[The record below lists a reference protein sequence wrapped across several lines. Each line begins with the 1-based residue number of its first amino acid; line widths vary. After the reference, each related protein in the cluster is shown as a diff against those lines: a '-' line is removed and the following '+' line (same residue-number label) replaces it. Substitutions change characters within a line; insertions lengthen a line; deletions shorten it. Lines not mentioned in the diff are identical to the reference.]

1 MKKVVQIFALVVFTI
16 GLFSCEAES
25 TADTAA
31 LYEVD
36 ACDGC
41 SDSGDER
48 EGDSGSGGN

>member
-1 MKKVVQIFALVVFTI
+1 MKKVVQILALVVFTI

-25 TADTAA
+25 TTETAD
-31 LYEVD
+31 LYELN

-48 EGDSGSGGN
+48 DPDDGN

>member
-1 MKKVVQIFALVVFTI
+1 MIMKKVFQILALIVFTV

-25 TADTAA
+25 TAETQD
-31 LYEVD
+31 LYEID

-48 EGDSGSGGN
+48 DPDEDN

>member
-1 MKKVVQIFALVVFTI
+1 MKKVFQILALAVFTI

-25 TADTAA
+25 TADTAT
-31 LYEVD
+31 LYEMD

-48 EGDSGSGGN
+48 DDPDGNN

>member
-41 SDSGDER
+41 GDETDER
-48 EGDSGSGGN
+48 EENTGSGGN

>member
-25 TADTAA
+25 TADTAE
-31 LYEVD
+31 LYELN

-41 SDSGDER
+41 GDQTDER
-48 EGDSGSGGN
+48 DPDDGN

>member
-1 MKKVVQIFALVVFTI
+1 MKKVVQILALVVFTI

-48 EGDSGSGGN
+48 EDENDGGN

>member
-1 MKKVVQIFALVVFTI
+1 MKKVVQILALVVFTI

-41 SDSGDER
+41 GDETDQR
-48 EGDSGSGGN
+48 DDEDSGGN